1 MTSILVSSDNQS
13 VSKQIA
19 EAVSKTLEYTYVG
32 DDLILDQVGKNR
44 LSRDDLDRLFGEEA
58 RPQIPSGRL
67 LKRLVALQTALSER
81 LLGDNVVVDGL
92 GAHLHV
98 RGVSHVLTVRVL
110 SDMRSQAHHLAVDKR
125 ISPRSARKLLEKQA
139 RHIQQWSLSTF
150 GVDETSPATY
160 DMVLTL
166 GTIDADRAVTTI
178 VDMAKDRKFQPM
190 TYSLKCLENLALAD
204 RVRAGL
210 IADYPGVDVVAE
222 DGLVRLRLAK
232 RWFGWQR
239 VVESLRARVGKV
251 DGVEGVE
258 IYTSALPIRGPTTDM
273 TGT

>member
-1 MTSILVSSDNQS
+1 MTSILVSSDNPS

-19 EAVSKTLEYTYVG
+19 EAVSAALEYEYVG
-32 DDLILDQVGKNR
+32 DDLVLERVGKDR
-44 LSRDDLDRLFGEEA
+44 LSKDDLGRLLGKEI

-67 LKRLVALQTALSER
+67 MKRLVLLEAALSEL

-92 GAHLHV
+92 GAHLHI
-98 RGVSHVLTVRVL
+98 RGISHVLNVRVL

-139 RHIQQWSLSTF
+139 RHIQQWSLLTF

-160 DMVLTL
+160 DIVMTL
-166 GTIDADRAVTTI
+166 GTIDADRAVATI

-190 TYSLKCLENLALAD
+190 TYSRKCLENLALAD
-204 RVRAGL
+204 RVRASL
-210 IADYPGVDVVAE
+210 IADYPGVKVVAE

-239 VVESLRARVGKV
+239 VVESLRDRVGKV
-251 DGVEGVE
+251 EGVDGVE
-258 IYTSALPIRGPTTDM
+258 IYTSALPSHTPTTDM